1 VKLFKGLLW
10 LVVIVTV
17 VSALGFLLHPI
28 YFLNEWTYFEE
39 WRNGVESRDV
49 TVAGIRMH
57 YIAEGPAGGQPVVLV
72 HGLGVRAEEWA
83 ALAPYLV
90 RAGYRVYMP
99 DLPGY
104 GRSQKPADFSYS
116 LHDEAAM
123 VIGFMDA
130 LGLTR
135 VDLGGWSMGGG
146 IVQHVAFDRPDRI
159 RKLILFDAVG
169 LKEPPQFDTRLFT
182 PENADQLFQ
191 LQTLLSP
198 HPVQL
203 PGFIVRDVL
212 RVSHRNEWVVKRAI
226 ASMLTGKDA
235 TDTILPQLKVPV
247 LIVWGSADRVFPVS
261 QARTMHRLVPQSELD
276 IVPGCGHLAPKEC
289 AAQVGPMVVA
299 FERE

>member
-146 IVQHVAFDRPDRI
+146 IVQHVAFDHPGRI

>member
-146 IVQHVAFDRPDRI
+146 IVQHVAFDHPGRI

-212 RVSHRNEWVVKRAI
+212 KVSHRNEWVVKRAI

>member
-1 VKLFKGLLW
+1 MKLFKGLLW

-146 IVQHVAFDRPDRI
+146 IVQHVAFDHPGRI

-212 RVSHRNEWVVKRAI
+212 KVSHRNEWVVKRAI

-235 TDTILPQLKVPV
+235 TDRILPQLKVPV

>member
-1 VKLFKGLLW
+1 
-10 LVVIVTV
+10 VTV

-212 RVSHRNEWVVKRAI
+212 KVSHRNEWVVKRAI

-235 TDTILPQLKVPV
+235 TDRILPQLKVPV

>member
-1 VKLFKGLLW
+1 
-10 LVVIVTV
+10 VTV

-146 IVQHVAFDRPDRI
+146 IVQHVAFDHPGRI

-212 RVSHRNEWVVKRAI
+212 KVSHRNEWVVKRAI

-235 TDTILPQLKVPV
+235 TDRILPQLKVPV

>member
-212 RVSHRNEWVVKRAI
+212 KVSHRNEWVVKRAI

-235 TDTILPQLKVPV
+235 TDRILPQLKVPV

>member
-1 VKLFKGLLW
+1 
-10 LVVIVTV
+10 
-17 VSALGFLLHPI
+17 
-28 YFLNEWTYFEE
+28 
-39 WRNGVESRDV
+39 
-49 TVAGIRMH
+49 
-57 YIAEGPAGGQPVVLV
+57 
-72 HGLGVRAEEWA
+72 
-83 ALAPYLV
+83 
-90 RAGYRVYMP
+90 MP

-212 RVSHRNEWVVKRAI
+212 KVSHRNEWVVKRAI

>member
-1 VKLFKGLLW
+1 MKLFKGLLW

-146 IVQHVAFDRPDRI
+146 IVQHVAFDHPGRI

-212 RVSHRNEWVVKRAI
+212 KVSHRNEWVVKRAI

>member
-235 TDTILPQLKVPV
+235 TDRILPQLKVPV

>member
-1 VKLFKGLLW
+1 MKLFKGLLW

-146 IVQHVAFDRPDRI
+146 IVQHVAFDHPGRI

-212 RVSHRNEWVVKRAI
+212 KVSHRNEWVVKRAI

-276 IVPGCGHLAPKEC
+276 IVP
-289 AAQVGPMVVA
+289 
-299 FERE
+299 

>member
-212 RVSHRNEWVVKRAI
+212 KVSHRNEWVVKRAI